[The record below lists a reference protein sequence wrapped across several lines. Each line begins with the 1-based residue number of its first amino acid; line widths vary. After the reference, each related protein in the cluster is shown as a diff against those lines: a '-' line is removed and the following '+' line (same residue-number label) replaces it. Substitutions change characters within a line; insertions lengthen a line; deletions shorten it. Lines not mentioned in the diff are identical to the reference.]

1 MVSNSGTTTQEKL
14 GTNWKNMKWKAFIKS
29 LDMSNSL
36 LFPISFY
43 PTIGV
48 YWSSYTEQE
57 LTAMLWSELHT
68 SQADTQPPLL
78 LALLQNHLIFSTH
91 SANITSCCRTVIWG
105 MNVGPSA
112 ITAYS
117 QMLSE
122 KSADFCRY
130 VPEDRLNLDAG
141 LTTWKLYILICIC
154 SQACVEISI
163 Y

>member
-1 MVSNSGTTTQEKL
+1 MSNSGTTTQGKP
-14 GTNWKNMKWKAFIKS
+14 GAKWKNVKLKAFIKS
-29 LDMSNSL
+29 SDTSNSL

-43 PTIGV
+43 PAIGV
-48 YWSSYTEQE
+48 YWSGYMSRH
-57 LTAMLWSELHT
+57 AVSC
-68 SQADTQPPLL
+68 TQLAQIYSLLL
-78 LALLQNHLIFSTH
+78 LALLQNHLTFSTR

-105 MNVGPSA
+105 LRLGPSA

-130 VPEDRLNLDAG
+130 VPEDRLNLDAE

-154 SQACVEISI
+154 SQACVEISG